1 MPNFYF
7 RFKFEVENAEENK
20 DFNKKT
26 LLTDQE
32 DNKE

>member
-20 DFNKKT
+20 DFNKKNT
-26 LLTDQE
+26 A
-32 DNKE
+32 NWSRR